1 MGKLAPECQ
10 TILDFIGARDAAWCI
25 SELGKM
31 CKVPVRSLPP
41 EYQHFFYYSPDVL
54 PATKATMLM
63 LFHNRYFSAGPRW
76 MCKCFPDSL
85 QHCMYGVLR
94 LFIAYGKLQK

>member
-1 MGKLAPECQ
+1 MLH
-10 TILDFIGARDAAWCI
+10 GAYQN
-25 SELGKM
+25 S
-31 CKVPVRSLPP
+31 VRCAKFQSDHYL
-41 EYQHFFYYSPDVL
+41 QSTNIFFYYSPDVL

-94 LFIAYGKLQK
+94 FFIAYGKLQK